1 MKAASSPR
9 LKPIARLIRL
19 ACWGSG
25 LAGLA
30 LAGVGAVLSVSA
42 LRSLPQTQGT
52 AALAGLSAPVN
63 VQRDA
68 ADVTHIQ
75 AQTPLD
81 ALRAL
86 GMVHAQERAWQLEF
100 NRRVLR
106 GDLSEVFGPATLDTD
121 KLMRTL
127 GIRQA
132 AQAQWDGLPVDVQA
146 ALQAYAQGVN
156 AHMAKSVG
164 QGGQGLTP
172 EFTLLGINPREAAVA
187 GDFWHP
193 TDSLGWAIMMALD
206 LGGNWGNEFARL
218 SALQVLDTPG
228 LWQLFPPYPGEAPAA
243 TADLAALYR
252 QLGVY
257 KTGAEKPIQTSAGG
271 NFGSK
276 ITTHALTED
285 ITAWAADLGNV
296 EGKGSNNWVVD
307 GSRTQSG
314 KPLLA
319 NDPHL
324 GLTAPAI
331 WYFARLQA
339 PAAGDQGAL
348 DVVGATLPGMPFVV
362 LGRTAHMAWGFTNTG
377 PDVQDLYLE
386 QINPAQ
392 PGQYRVPAASGK
404 PDDVAWADFATRS
417 ETIRV
422 KGQPDVTHTVRS
434 TRHGPVLSDA
444 QASHA
449 KLLDTSRYVLALR
462 WTALDA
468 DNQTVRAGLGLN
480 RAHTVA
486 QGIEALR
493 HNHSPTQNVVLADT
507 AGAVA
512 YKAAGKIPVRSPLNT
527 LRGVA
532 PSPGWDARYDW
543 QGWLPYE
550 DTPQSIGAGP
560 QGWLATANQRIHAA
574 DYPHFITQDWAV
586 PYRQQRI
593 EALLQATPRHTPDS
607 MQALQADQLSL
618 ATQHLLPVLQATP
631 SSHPLAAAAQQALNN
646 FDGVMRADQAAPL
659 IFTAWVDTFTR
670 QVIGGRLGQER
681 FAPLYG
687 KRQFRNAVEDILA
700 RDDKA
705 WCGEGGCTAASTRA
719 LDEALTTLAQR
730 HGPRVDGWRWGAAH
744 PAVSRHNPF
753 SKVKPLASLFEVRV
767 PTGGD
772 PFTVNVGQYQLDN
785 PAEPYA
791 NRHAASLR
799 AVYDLANLD
808 NSRFIYQTGQSGNV
822 WSPRY
827 CDMVHEWAAVRY
839 RPLQLQPAKWVSQLT
854 VKP

>member
-30 LAGVGAVLSVSA
+30 LAGAGAVLSVSA

-63 VQRDA
+63 VRRDA

-81 ALRAL
+81 AFRAL

-106 GDLSEVFGPATLDTD
+106 GNLSEVFGPATLDTD

-392 PGQYRVPAASGK
+392 PGQYRVPAASGN
-404 PDDVAWADFATRS
+404 PDDVAWADFVTRT

-444 QASHA
+444 QASHG

-512 YKAAGKIPVRSPLNT
+512 
-527 LRGVA
+527 
-532 PSPGWDARYDW
+532 
-543 QGWLPYE
+543 
-550 DTPQSIGAGP
+550 
-560 QGWLATANQRIHAA
+560 
-574 DYPHFITQDWAV
+574 
-586 PYRQQRI
+586 
-593 EALLQATPRHTPDS
+593 
-607 MQALQADQLSL
+607 
-618 ATQHLLPVLQATP
+618 
-631 SSHPLAAAAQQALNN
+631 
-646 FDGVMRADQAAPL
+646 
-659 IFTAWVDTFTR
+659 
-670 QVIGGRLGQER
+670 
-681 FAPLYG
+681 
-687 KRQFRNAVEDILA
+687 
-700 RDDKA
+700 
-705 WCGEGGCTAASTRA
+705 
-719 LDEALTTLAQR
+719 
-730 HGPRVDGWRWGAAH
+730 
-744 PAVSRHNPF
+744 
-753 SKVKPLASLFEVRV
+753 
-767 PTGGD
+767 
-772 PFTVNVGQYQLDN
+772 
-785 PAEPYA
+785 
-791 NRHAASLR
+791 
-799 AVYDLANLD
+799 
-808 NSRFIYQTGQSGNV
+808 
-822 WSPRY
+822 
-827 CDMVHEWAAVRY
+827 
-839 RPLQLQPAKWVSQLT
+839 
-854 VKP
+854 